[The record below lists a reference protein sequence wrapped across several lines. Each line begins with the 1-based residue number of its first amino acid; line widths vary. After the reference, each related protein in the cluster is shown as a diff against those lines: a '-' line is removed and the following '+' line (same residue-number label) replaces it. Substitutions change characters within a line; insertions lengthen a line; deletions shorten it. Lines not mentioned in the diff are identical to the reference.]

1 MEHWQ
6 ALRCGRHR
14 QCDQEAGMLPRVAT
28 TTGTVQPTPVLPGAS
43 SDAAAKPQLSAAA
56 LANLKA
62 DVLLRLIE
70 TMLKHMPR
78 TAEPNPGRDLIE
90 TLLAALKTM
99 PGHEGEGARKLADI
113 IARLPPELRPS
124 VEKLINTVLSAMPT
138 RSLIE
143 IVRNPNGPEAQKLAH
158 FLATNLDLDDLP
170 ATGTERQQKPLGL
183 TAQQLAA
190 VGRHGTQQSAQ
201 TAQMLGDARL
211 LQTTLKRIFDLDG
224 NSKPRPLPGRTADG
238 GADLQM
244 TAGTI
249 RPAAEAKLPNATRT
263 DAHLPA
269 SAAKAATQEHP
280 VEASAAA
287 ARHNGDAE
295 EVQAAA
301 PALKRD
307 VSNTAGQALARSV
320 LQAVARDVS
329 PDVLMQAVAH
339 LVLRTLLERP
349 LDPAMEDELAL
360 IVREHVDDAIEEGLG
375 STLPKTRPE
384 AGQPSVLQPS
394 TIDGDELLSSAQAKD
409 AAQAATETGKTRAEG
424 TQSASLLQ
432 QPATERDDPL
442 PMLPARDAGQPAAD
456 ALPDKLLAATVL
468 REGVPLAFV
477 PYLPAEED
485 IAWPEA
491 REAEEEETAD
501 EEEAGEEGGDAAN
514 GDTNR
519 EAAEE
524 EPESAD
530 MARRREKAA
539 EMVGVLEPGLHFYQK
554 LGDYWT

>member
-1 MEHWQ
+1 
-6 ALRCGRHR
+6 
-14 QCDQEAGMLPRVAT
+14 MLPRVAT

-249 RPAAEAKLPNATRT
+249 RPAAEAKLP
-263 DAHLPA
+263 A

-280 VEASAAA
+280 IEAAA
-287 ARHNGDAE
+287 AAVRHNGDAE

-339 LVLRTLLERP
+339 LVENLSPEEATFLRTLLERP

-375 STLPKTRPE
+375 STLRKTRPE
-384 AGQPSVLQPS
+384 AAQSSVLQPS
-394 TIDGDELLSSAQAKD
+394 TADGDELLSSAQAKD
-409 AAQAATETGKTRAEG
+409 PAQAATETGKARTEG

-432 QPATERDDPL
+432 QPAAERDDPL

-491 REAEEEETAD
+491 LEAEEEETAD
-501 EEEAGEEGGDAAN
+501 EEEAGEEGGDTSN
-514 GDTNR
+514 SDTDR

-539 EMVGVLEPGLHFYQK
+539 EMAGVLEPGLHFYQK